1 MKSWLGLPLQI
12 RLFRAAASVAAA
24 STLAACTVTCPE
36 TDIGKAAAYYSS
48 DNVFE
53 FGTPAQQERWIENPR
68 LNLFLQ
74 QRIQSSGLSALSR
87 KYGLQC
93 MARSTPQNCTDCH
106 VCTGTIVA
114 EVTDLGGTFGGG
126 ICGSD
131 GTVAIHAEIGPGAKM
146 TTTTYWTPRR
156 RRRPVD

>member
-1 MKSWLGLPLQI
+1 VKSWLGLPLQV

-24 STLAACTVTCPE
+24 SMLAACTVTCPE
-36 TDIGKAAAYYSS
+36 TDIGKAAAFYSDDIS
-48 DNVFE
+48 V
-53 FGTPAQQERWIENPR
+53 FGTPAQQDRWIENPR

-87 KYGLQC
+87 KYGLPC
-93 MARSTPQNCTDCH
+93 IARSTPENCTDCH

-114 EVTDLGGTFGGG
+114 EVTDLGGTLGGAF
-126 ICGSD
+126 CGSD
-131 GTVAIHAEIGPGAKM
+131 GTVAIRAEIGPGATM